1 MVEQYAVIVGLLS
14 AFTTG
19 RDVKNVLDIV
29 EFQAWL
35 SDHNHDELV
44 RLIDTDTRT
53 NIFVKA
59 YLNQQVPEL
68 QRKLDTI
75 IDLVKAMAGE
85 GRQDELAFS
94 GSHFLKG
101 VLRIG
106 LERIIDS
113 RLNSNDFDI
122 AHSYV
127 CELIGDDVCYNKYVL
142 EKVIRVCLE
151 RSYTSSHVLEM
162 YWLDFTEN
170 S

>member
-1 MVEQYAVIVGLLS
+1 MIEQYAVIVGLLS

-19 RDVKNVLDIV
+19 RDVKKVLDIT

-35 SDHNHDELV
+35 AEHNHEDLV
-44 RLIDTDTRT
+44 GLIEADTKT

-59 YLNQQVPEL
+59 YLNRQVPEI

-85 GRQDELAFS
+85 EERRENGFT
-94 GSHFLKG
+94 GKNYLKG

-106 LERIIDS
+106 LERLIDS
-113 RLNSNDFDI
+113 RLNLNDFDI
-122 AHSYV
+122 AHSYF
-127 CELIGDDVCYNKYVL
+127 CELIGDGIPYNKYVL
-142 EKVIRVCLE
+142 EKIVRVCLE
-151 RSYTSSHVLEM
+151 RSYTSSEILEM
-162 YWLDFTEN
+162 YWLDLTEN